1 MTYDDY
7 LNEISKTKKD
17 DLKYAALVSILP
29 FFPLAF
35 KLMTRK
41 NNGKK
46 PFSKEFDF
54 DKKIEQIREVENTVK
69 TILNT
74 NEKETTLILELKSF
88 VQILTEA
95 KNEIKNTGLKNDF
108 VYMINEVE
116 IIIKVI

>member
-7 LNEISKTKKD
+7 LNVISKSKKD
-17 DLKYAALVSILP
+17 DLKYATLVSILP
-29 FFPLAF
+29 FFPLSI

-69 TILNT
+69 TTLNT
-74 NEKETTLILELKSF
+74 NERETTLSLKLKLF
-88 VQILTEA
+88 IQILTEA

-108 VYMINEVE
+108 VYMIKEVE
-116 IIIKVI
+116 SIIKIN